1 MTAMTILLLD
11 PRWPTMIPMEA
22 RGHILAPIS
31 FADDV
36 PVSVRW
42 NFDDHVDGED
52 PAGVGTLV
60 TFAAPPAA
68 DGRRVIRAASLDDPI
83 DVARRIMAVARSRG
97 EWEAGQTHESLLVYL
112 DEEVAEFADAVRGGA
127 SDDDMKKELGDLLLQ
142 VLFHAEIASR
152 RGAFDLDEVAQ
163 SFVDKMR
170 SRAPYFFDGSTGP
183 VHLDRQN
190 KAWAA
195 GKRAERL

>member
-22 RGHILAPIS
+22 RGHIVAPIT
-31 FADDV
+31 FDDEV

-42 NFDDHVDGED
+42 NFDDHVDGDD
-52 PAGVGTLV
+52 PEGVGTLV
-60 TFAAPPAA
+60 TLTEPESTG
-68 DGRRVIRAASLDDPI
+68 GRRVIRAASLADPI
-83 DVARRIMAVARSRG
+83 DEARRIMAVARSRG
-97 EWEAGQTHESLLVYL
+97 EWEAGQTHESLLAYL
-112 DEEVAEFADAVRGGA
+112 DEETAEFAAAVRGGA
-127 SDDDMKKELGDLLLQ
+127 SDEDMKKELGDLFLQ

-152 RGAFDLDEVAQ
+152 RGAFDLDDVAA

-183 VHLDRQN
+183 VRLDRQDE
-190 KAWAA
+190 AWES
-195 GKRAERL
+195 GKRAEGS